1 MANTKV
7 TTVGTLA
14 QKKVKRVLSVHVGDD
29 FRAQATALGAVT
41 PAGNYY
47 VANLPQDAVITDAY
61 VVVDAVSNA
70 ATAATVA
77 LGTAEG
83 GAQIM
88 AAADVKAAVGVVG
101 SLVGKLKT
109 GTGMP
114 VYMTLVYTGA
124 TTNYGSFT
132 VVVEYCEV
140 RKTSGEYT
148 QF

>member
-14 QKKVKRVLSVHVGDD
+14 QKKVKRVFSAHIGDD
-29 FRAQATALGAVT
+29 FRTQAATLGAAT
-41 PAGNYY
+41 PAGNYL
-47 VANLPQDAVITDAY
+47 VVNLPQDAVITDAY
-61 VVVDAVSNA
+61 AVVNTVSNA

-77 LGTAEG
+77 LGTTEG

-88 AAADVKAAVGVVG
+88 AAADIKAATGVVG

-109 GTGMP
+109 GTGLP

-124 TTNYGSFT
+124 TTNYGDVT
-132 VVVEYCEV
+132 VVIEYTEY

>member
-7 TTVGTLA
+7 TTIGTLA
-14 QKKVKRVLSVHVGDD
+14 QKKVKRVHSAHIGDD
-29 FRAQATALGAVT
+29 FRAQATLLGAPT
-41 PAGNYY
+41 PAGNYLI
-47 VANLPQDAVITDAY
+47 ANLPQDAVITDAY
-61 VVVDAVSNA
+61 VVVDGVSNA

-88 AAADVKAAVGVVG
+88 AAADIKAAVGVVG

-132 VVVEYCEV
+132 VVIEYAEF

-148 QF
+148 NF

>member
-14 QKKVKRVLSVHVGDD
+14 QKKVKRVHSTHVGDD
-29 FRAQATALGAVT
+29 FRAQAALLGAAT
-41 PAGNYY
+41 PAGNYLI
-47 VANLPQDAVITDAY
+47 ANLPLDAVITDAY
-61 VVVDAVSNA
+61 VVVDGVSNA
-70 ATAATVA
+70 ATTATVA

-88 AAADVKAAVGVVG
+88 AAADVKTAVGVVG
-101 SLVGKLKT
+101 TLVGKLKT

-124 TTNYGSFT
+124 TTNYGNFT
-132 VVVEYCEV
+132 VVIEYAEF

-148 QF
+148 NF

>member
-14 QKKVKRVLSVHVGDD
+14 QKKVKRVCSIHVGDD
-29 FRAQATALGAVT
+29 FRAQATALGATT

-61 VVVDAVSNA
+61 VVVDGVSNA

-88 AAADVKAAVGVVG
+88 AAADIKAAVGVVG

-132 VVVEYCEV
+132 VVIEYCEF

>member
-14 QKKVKRVLSVHVGDD
+14 QKKVKRVFSAHVGAD
-29 FRAQATALGAVT
+29 FFDQAKALGASAN
-41 PAGNYY
+41 AGNYL
-47 VANLPQDAVITDAY
+47 VANLPRDAVITDAY
-61 VVVDAVSNA
+61 VVVDEVSNA

-109 GTGMP
+109 GNGMP
-114 VYMTLVYTGA
+114 VYMALTYTGA

-132 VVVEYCEV
+132 VVIEYAEF